1 MLGWTTNLIGVVVL
15 MLLGLV
21 GYSLID
27 TLMFKQGI
35 GFGEFQL
42 EWDGEEMRL
51 SIPLLVNNTG
61 RFPLSNVILT
71 TNISDHKGTWITGGE
86 AVLPHVPEGSVDR
99 EIQTLHIS
107 MKDIISDE
115 LRHLLFQD
123 SQLRADTAIKFTYA
137 YLVSLKIQ
145 LPNMS
150 FPWGAPL
157 HNLSVGKPT
166 GLASFNATHYR
177 VDLPLSFENH
187 APLTLVAVRLR
198 LLNDQRESLA
208 SKTTILNVHPMEGF
222 EGSFELFIEGGDL
235 QRLTERGFVQ
245 LHFQTPEFS
254 FGPVEMPYG

>member
-1 MLGWTTNLIGVVVL
+1 
-15 MLLGLV
+15 MLLVLV

-35 GFGEFQL
+35 GFGEFQF

-51 SIPLLVNNTG
+51 SFPFLVNNTG
-61 RFPLSNVILT
+61 RFPISDVILT
-71 TNISDHKGTWITGGE
+71 TNISDHKGTRITGGE
-86 AVLPHVPEGSVDR
+86 AVLPHVPEGCVGS
-99 EIQTLHIS
+99 ETQTLRLS
-107 MKDIISDE
+107 MTDMISDE
-115 LRHLLFQD
+115 LRHLLLQD
-123 SQLRADTAIKFTYA
+123 GQLTADTAIRFTYA
-137 YLVSLKIQ
+137 HLVSFKMQ

-187 APLTLVAVRLR
+187 APLTIVAVHLR

-208 SKTTILNVHPMEGF
+208 SKTTMVNVRPMEGF
-222 EGSFELFIEGGDL
+222 EDSLEVFIEGGDL
-235 QRLTERGFVQ
+235 QRLTERGSVQ